1 MLTDPPFISN
11 PIRIISFFFQYAFAS
26 TTPTSSF
33 TLTRVSDIEPVTGLI
48 NAKSLT
54 FNPKF
59 GNVLKNVNSTEPISD
74 LQVIYLEA
82 CLRTIGVILAGV
94 KTIQIT
100 TLIARIRTPSN
111 ERREIKKIFMNF
123 FIEYS
128 IQ

>member
-1 MLTDPPFISN
+1 MLTDPPFSSN
-11 PIRIISFFFQYAFAS
+11 PTRIISFFFQYAFAS

-33 TLTRVSDIEPVTGLI
+33 TLTSVSDMEPATGLI

-59 GNVLKNVNSTEPISD
+59 GKVLKNVNSTEPISD
-74 LQVIYLEA
+74 LQEIYFAA
-82 CLRTIGVILAGV
+82 CLRTIGVILSGV

-100 TLIARIRTPSN
+100 TLIATTRTPSN
-111 ERREIKKIFMNF
+111 ERRETKKIFMNF
-123 FIEYS
+123 FMEYS

>member
-1 MLTDPPFISN
+1 MEPFIG
-11 PIRIISFFFQYAFAS
+11 F
-26 TTPTSSF
+26 
-33 TLTRVSDIEPVTGLI
+33 I
-48 NAKSLT
+48 NAKSFT

-74 LQVIYLEA
+74 LQVIYFAA

-100 TLIARIRTPSN
+100 TQIATISTPSN

-123 FIEYS
+123 FMEYL

>member
-1 MLTDPPFISN
+1 LT
-11 PIRIISFFFQYAFAS
+11 
-26 TTPTSSF
+26 
-33 TLTRVSDIEPVTGLI
+33 ELI

-74 LQVIYLEA
+74 LQVRYFAA

-100 TLIARIRTPSN
+100 TQIATINTPSN
-111 ERREIKKIFMNF
+111 ERREIKKTFMNF
-123 FIEYS
+123 FMEYL

>member
-1 MLTDPPFISN
+1 M
-11 PIRIISFFFQYAFAS
+11 RIISFLFQYAFAS

-33 TLTRVSDIEPVTGLI
+33 TLTSVSDMEPFTGFI
-48 NAKSLT
+48 NAKSFT

-74 LQVIYLEA
+74 LHVMYFAA

-94 KTIQIT
+94 NTIQIT
-100 TLIARIRTPSN
+100 IQIATIRTPTN
-111 ERREIKKIFMNF
+111 EKREIKKIFMNL
-123 FIEYS
+123 FIEHS

>member
-1 MLTDPPFISN
+1 M
-11 PIRIISFFFQYAFAS
+11 
-26 TTPTSSF
+26 TPTSSF
-33 TLTRVSDIEPVTGLI
+33 TLTSVSDTEPATGLI

-54 FNPKF
+54 FSPKL

-74 LQVIYLEA
+74 LQVIYFSA

-94 KTIQIT
+94 KTIHIT
-100 TLIARIRTPSN
+100 ILIAMINTPSN

-123 FIEYS
+123 FIGYS